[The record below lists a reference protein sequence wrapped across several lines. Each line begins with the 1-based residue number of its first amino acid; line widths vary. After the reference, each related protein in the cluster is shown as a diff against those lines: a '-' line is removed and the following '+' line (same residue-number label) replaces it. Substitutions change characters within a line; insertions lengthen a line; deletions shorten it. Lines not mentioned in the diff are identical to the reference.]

1 MLSSKMDN
9 AKKDRANSVVS
20 GVMEDEAQRISS
32 PSVLVPSTT
41 DTTTTKTKLIG
52 KDTRRVIFPCEDVR
66 EKKKKK
72 IEALKENFLFFCTTS
87 ILKGMFPLKKT
98 STEIQPNP
106 TQENKVGM
114 FLVYNLYKLLL
125 LSMNHNSCSSVSY
138 FVMGGKL
145 LMRE

>member
-20 GVMEDEAQRISS
+20 GVMEDEAQMISS

-66 EKKKKK
+66 EKKKKE

-106 TQENKVGM
+106 TQENKVGK
-114 FLVYNLYKLLL
+114 FLVHNLFMLLL
-125 LSMNHNSCSSVSY
+125 HKRNHDDFFSVLYFKAGISS
-138 FVMGGKL
+138 
-145 LMRE
+145 